1 MHIFDKKD
9 GIFFT
14 SDDRLNPGHI
24 ERLWKV
30 GHGLVIIDVIIIC
43 KSIKFSTY
51 IRLNELKDR
60 SNYWFI
66 MYLYCINNTT
76 CKYWIRILSSKYEI
90 Q

>member
-14 SDDRLNPGHI
+14 SVDRLNPGHI
-24 ERLWKV
+24 ESLRKV
-30 GHGLVIIDVIIIC
+30 ELVIIGVIIIC

-60 SNYWFI
+60 SNYCFI

-76 CKYWIRILSSKYEI
+76 CKY
-90 Q
+90 